1 MIEFIYLLAFSIIN
15 TAFFMSIFEDTGN
28 IIALIGALISGAE
41 LFWAGNVLIEGDWKW
56 LP

>member
-15 TAFFMSIFEDTGN
+15 TAFFMSIVEDTGN

-41 LFWAGNVLIEGDWKW
+41 LFWAGDVLLEGDWKW